1 MAARSLRAERRS
13 DMLTLQELRMTLDVP
28 DIKMKIPTA
37 KELRESGQIIA
48 SKQLG
53 MDAKIYVY
61 QSGFAIYQIC
71 GRSTVFSIHSCRDY
85 LYLMDGSMVH
95 LEDCFFEDE
104 KWYLRLVLEGEDR
117 LSRNQ
122 EERERSWKV
131 SYSAV
136 SEDWLAMENLEE
148 PMIDYLVKQETVAEV
163 LQILTEKQRTMIQK
177 YYIQGKTQTQIS
189 KELGIS
195 RLAVR
200 DSISHAIRKIQKKYS
215 PKNYQCGCRAECG
228 VGR

>member
-1 MAARSLRAERRS
+1 
-13 DMLTLQELRMTLDVP
+13 MLTLQELRKTMDAP
-28 DIKMKIPTA
+28 DAGMKIPTA

-48 SKQLG
+48 SKKLG
-53 MDAKIYVY
+53 MGAEIYVY
-61 QSGFAIYQIC
+61 KCGHAIYQIC
-71 GRSTVFSIHSCRDY
+71 GRSTVFPVHSCRDY
-85 LYLMDGSMVH
+85 LYLSDGSIVH
-95 LEDCFFEDE
+95 LTDDFFESE

-117 LSRNQ
+117 LNRNQ

-136 SEDWLAMENLEE
+136 SEDWPVMGNLAES
-148 PMIDYLVKQETVAEV
+148 MIDDLIEQETVAEI
-163 LQILTEKQRTMIQK
+163 LQILTEKQRTVIQK
-177 YYIQGKTQTQIS
+177 YYMQGKTQTQIS

-200 DSISHAIRKIQKKYS
+200 DSIVHAIRKIQKKYFQQNC
-215 PKNYQCGCRAECG
+215 PFGCKAECG